1 MPKKQ
6 ISTDIGLYT
15 QTGHKLTPNEEKFI
29 EEYIKTGNATKA
41 YAIAYDYDL
50 TNPTDGKRKALNVRR
65 YGSKLLNKGYIIEEI
80 NNRIE
85 MVKNET
91 IADSTEILQY
101 FTDVMRGNLK
111 DQFGLEAPLAER
123 TKAAQELAKRLI
135 DIQNKVNSTEAPE
148 VKITVDWTR
157 PDDMPTVRDVMLRQE
172 ALAEAQQMIAE
183 NTPIGQ

>member
-1 MPKKQ
+1 MAKTPV
-6 ISTDIGLYT
+6 STDIGLYT

-29 EEYIKTGNATKA
+29 EEYIKLGNATKA
-41 YAIAYDYDL
+41 YAIAYEYDL
-50 TNPTDGKRKALNVRR
+50 ESPTDGRKKALNVRR
-65 YGSKLLNKGYIIEEI
+65 YGSKLLNKGYIAEEI

-123 TKAAQELAKRLI
+123 TKAAQELAKRMI
-135 DIQNKVNSTEAPE
+135 DVQQKMQSNEAPE

-157 PDDMPTVRDVMLRQE
+157 PDDMPTVRDVMLRKQTGE
-172 ALAEAQQMIAE
+172 STATEE
-183 NTPIGQ
+183 